1 MYKYKEKESG
11 ERGFRQVFYWCFDDW
26 RHKHVTCMHVVRI
39 VNLTSPDRS
48 PLASVSFETSQMPSK
63 VVERFEDRFSATLFM
78 VVNMA

>member
-1 MYKYKEKESG
+1 
-11 ERGFRQVFYWCFDDW
+11 
-26 RHKHVTCMHVVRI
+26 MHVVRI

-63 VVERFEDRFSATLFM
+63 VVERFDDRFSATLFM